1 MKHYP
6 EQIQETQGFITGLQA
21 GIQTLQQHPADGFAD
36 MEIQGNTYTD
46 KSEAGTELIDACQ
59 EISSTDP
66 VIIGSH
72 RGFTLSVQ
80 FSVFSHKLSM
90 KGAVFYTI
98 DLGEDACGNI
108 TCIDNALNKMAK
120 SLDNYKTK
128 LSNLLQQQEA
138 AEAAAVPMLSNTNM
152 IMDKEDA
159 LWTANL
165 LI

>member
-21 GIQTLQQHPADGFAD
+21 GIQT
-36 MEIQGNTYTD
+36 
-46 KSEAGTELIDACQ
+46 
-59 EISSTDP
+59 
-66 VIIGSH
+66 
-72 RGFTLSVQ
+72 
-80 FSVFSHKLSM
+80 
-90 KGAVFYTI
+90 
-98 DLGEDACGNI
+98 
-108 TCIDNALNKMAK
+108 
-120 SLDNYKTK
+120 
-128 LSNLLQQQEA
+128 LQQQEA